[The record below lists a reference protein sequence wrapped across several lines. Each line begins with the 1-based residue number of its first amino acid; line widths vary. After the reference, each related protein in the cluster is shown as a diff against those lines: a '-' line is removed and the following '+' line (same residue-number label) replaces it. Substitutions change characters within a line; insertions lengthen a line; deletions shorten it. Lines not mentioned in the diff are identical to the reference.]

1 MKKGLF
7 VLGVM
12 LDFLIKESKVP
23 DGLGFWGMAGRLSM
37 VLLRWSEHAPVLN
50 AARSTNDAALL
61 QAYLKVAC
69 RPTLPYLSTNFNAP
83 ERLSLLQAHDRFV
96 RTRIGTDLFA
106 RLVSRPIVLWSQ
118 EMDGSFCTISLAG
131 PCPHREGGLSLV
143 FAVNDVPLY
152 KSAFSFV
159 NSSTLGFPPSMLAAP
174 NTPLIYVGQVQGF
187 PGQYDAI
194 RAVSKKCHDVT
205 PADMLMAA
213 LLGLAAAFDVSFL
226 AAVKSENCLSRER
239 MQQKAGS
246 FDYAAFWQGHWG
258 ALEGPG
264 HYLLPLPLQEKPL
277 SEIKSNHRGRTL
289 AKRGFK
295 RDIAQQAEAALRM
308 QPIKPQTTKSTPG
321 IVRRPRVAH
330 G

>member
-1 MKKGLF
+1 M
-7 VLGVM
+7 LGVM
-12 LDFLIKESKVP
+12 LDFLFKESKAP
-23 DGLGFWGMAGRLSM
+23 GGLGFWRMAGRLLM
-37 VLLRWSEHAPVLN
+37 VLFRWSRHAPVLN
-50 AARSTNDAALL
+50 AARSANDKALL
-61 QAYLKVAC
+61 HAYLKVAC
-69 RPTLPYLSTNFNAP
+69 RPTLPYLSSNFSP
-83 ERLSLLQAHDRFV
+83 EERLSLLQAHDRFV
-96 RTRIGTDLFA
+96 RTRLGADLFA
-106 RLVSRPIVLWSQ
+106 RLVAKPIVLWAQ
-118 EMDGSFCTISLAG
+118 EMDGTSCAISLAG

-143 FAVNDVPLY
+143 FTADDVPLY

-159 NSSTLGFPPSMLAAP
+159 NSSTLGFPQTMLALP

-187 PGQYDAI
+187 PGQYEAI

-289 AKRGFK
+289 AKRTFK
-295 RDIAQQAEAALRM
+295 RDIAQQAEATLRM
-308 QPIKPQTTKSTPG
+308 QPLKPQSTKAAPG
-321 IVRRPRVAH
+321 LVRRPRVAH
-330 G
+330 S